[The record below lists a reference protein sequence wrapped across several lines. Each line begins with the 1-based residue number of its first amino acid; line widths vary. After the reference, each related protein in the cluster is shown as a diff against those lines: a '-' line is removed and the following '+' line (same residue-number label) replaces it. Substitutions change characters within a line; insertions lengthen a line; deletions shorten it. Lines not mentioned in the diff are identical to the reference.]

1 MLEELMEKKIKLV
14 KESEK
19 LRTKRDGLNAEASKW
34 SSKRDGLNKQTK
46 ESLAEAQ
53 SYKELREQHNKDVSE
68 NKAKRD
74 ELNEQGNKVFAKI
87 DELKDKYNLS
97 KGSSLNELKKEIEV
111 LEFKQQTNVLTTDK
125 ERQLVDKITSIKEE
139 FRRKKKELEGNEVL
153 KELLGEA
160 QVLRDQASEFHEKVV
175 SSVNLAQEHHDKMS
189 LAFKAVD
196 KVRAEADAA
205 HKDFVT
211 AQETADA
218 AHRQFIKC
226 QNELSD
232 FDKVITS
239 LKRSNRETK
248 ENKERIKV
256 KRKAEEIYNQFKN
269 GEKLDTEDLLL
280 LQRSG
285 FL

>member
-1 MLEELMEKKIKLV
+1 MPIDFAEDFCFRKASKAEMTRIFSEWPDSEEELVRHRQIYE
-14 KESEK
+14 EY
-19 LRTKRDGLNAEASKW
+19 GF
-34 SSKRDGLNKQTK
+34 
-46 ESLAEAQ
+46 
-53 SYKELREQHNKDVSE
+53 E
-68 NKAKRD
+68 NCF
-74 ELNEQGNKVFAKI
+74 L
-87 DELKDKYNLS
+87 
-97 KGSSLNELKKEIEV
+97 
-111 LEFKQQTNVLTTDK
+111 
-125 ERQLVDKITSIKEE
+125 LVDKITSIKEE